1 MINCIFC
8 KIANNPETESYRIFY
23 SDAKYFAMFGTV
35 PETAGHFI
43 VVTKKHYSQVSEMSN
58 HEDYFKK
65 AIALAEANIKKLN
78 AKAYTV
84 KFNNNVYLLERG
96 VGHVGHLHIHI
107 IPKYLK
113 KTIKVIKPD
122 DAYFAKMMKLLT

>member
-8 KIANNPETESYRIFY
+8 DIAGKPELENYRIFY
-23 SDAKYFAMFGTV
+23 SDADFYAMLTLT
-35 PETAGHFI
+35 PETPGHFLVI
-43 VVTKKHYSQVSEMSN
+43 PKRHYSEISKMKN
-58 HEDYFKK
+58 YTDYFKE
-65 AIALAEANIKKLN
+65 AITLAEANIKKLN